1 MDQIAETIWTL
12 GRRLFLVQTDV
23 GNHRLHQSVES
34 MVMLSEP
41 SGTCG
46 ASDKPR
52 AATEQDAVQLII

>member
-12 GRRLFLVQTDV
+12 GRRFSLVQADV

-34 MVMLSEP
+34 MVLSEP

-52 AATEQDAVQLII
+52 AATEKDVLQLII